1 MNENISILDKILK
14 NKKEDELINFDIS
27 DIINNLFSELSKREK
42 DIIIRRYGM
51 LKINKETLE
60 SIGNSHKLTRE
71 RIRQIEFHTINK
83 LKQLKN
89 LENHLKLLKK
99 IITQLLEE
107 HGGFMEKE
115 YMLDTLSWFSANNNN
130 FDNNQINKNCL
141 NFIILKFLN
150 EDFLEIKNLKFLNSF
165 YKLKYFEHT
174 HLEEIVEELSN
185 NLKENDKIQNTENI
199 FKLIK
204 NFKTY
209 NIHKEK
215 LKAENNFNIV
225 QFSKSDLFNE
235 NLNVIN
241 NNKPLYSILKVFKNI
256 KQNKF
261 GYWGH
266 YKHKEIKP
274 KTINDKIYTVLKYK
288 KNPVHFTKIAKI
300 INEIKFDNKIANSA
314 TVHNELILNNR
325 YVLVGRGLYGLKE
338 WGLKKGTVAETI
350 EDILNKSDK
359 LLSRDEIIEKVLKK
373 RKVKST
379 TIILALMNKNKFAN
393 ISGKYKIVD

>member
-1 MNENISILDKILK
+1 MNENILILDKILK
-14 NKKEDELINFDIS
+14 NKKEDELIKFNIS
-27 DIINNLFSELSKREK
+27 DTVNSLFSELSKREK

-51 LKINKETLE
+51 LKIKKETLE
-60 SIGNSHKLTRE
+60 SIGSFHKLTRE
-71 RIRQIEFHTINK
+71 RIRQIEIYSINK

-89 LENHLKLLKK
+89 LESHLKLLKK
-99 IITQLLEE
+99 IIIQLLEE

-115 YMLDTLSWFSANNNN
+115 YMLDTLSGFSANNNKI
-130 FDNNQINKNCL
+130 DKNCF
-141 NFIILKFLN
+141 NFVILKFLN

-174 HLEEIVEELSN
+174 HLEEIIEELSDSF
-185 NLKENDKIQNTENI
+185 KKNDKIQNTENI
-199 FKLIK
+199 LKLIK

-215 LKAENNFNIV
+215 LKTKNNFNIV
-225 QFSKSDLFNE
+225 QFTKSDLFNE

-256 KQNKF
+256 KQNRF

-274 KTINDKIYTVLKYK
+274 KTVNDKIYTILKYK
-288 KNPVHFTKIAKI
+288 KDPVHFTKIAKI

-325 YVLVGRGLYGLKE
+325 YVLVGRGLYGLEE
-338 WGLKKGTVAETI
+338 WGLKKGTVTEVI
-350 EDILNKSDK
+350 EDILNKEDK
-359 LLSRDEIIEKVLKK
+359 LLSRDQIIKKVLKK

-379 TIILALMNKNKFAN
+379 TVILALMNKNKFVN
-393 ISGKYKIVD
+393 ISGKYKIIN